1 MADDSLARSVGAWK
15 APRLVPLSGAGRSDK
30 LNPTLSEFTPL
41 PPDAR
46 AGERYGPGS

>member
-30 LNPTLSEFTPL
+30 LNPTLDEFAPL

-46 AGERYGPGS
+46 YPGRYGPGS